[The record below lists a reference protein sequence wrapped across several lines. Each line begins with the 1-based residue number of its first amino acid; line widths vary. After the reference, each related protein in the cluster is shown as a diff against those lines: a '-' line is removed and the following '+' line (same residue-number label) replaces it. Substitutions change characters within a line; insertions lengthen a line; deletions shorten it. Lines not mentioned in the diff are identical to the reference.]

1 MDFDKAQRDANIH
14 VDMQGNSQQRTGTAS
29 SILNA
34 RSRTDSLIDT
44 QKTAVINAG
53 KEIDDYI
60 RKIDT
65 LRSKFSQLGQDAQKS
80 LARTAEFK
88 NLNKQAEAL
97 LKIEADI
104 VQMYESGNAS
114 AKDLNDKYY
123 ESQVL
128 LVDTRRA
135 LEDITDVYDEG
146 TNSLKEQ
153 NSELQKSRAIRDAIA
168 RDTKKQLKEQAEQ
181 AKRDI
186 DESNKSF
193 SSALSKTLTGFSNNL
208 QNLKQTIDLSSIANS
223 TDRSASTKI
232 QEDLQRAYG
241 LNKAQFEDF
250 KEDVS
255 KSINT
260 SIYSSEEVMKV
271 YGSLLDLG
279 LGNVD
284 TASEQ
289 FNTILKGQSL
299 LGMSAETQSQLI
311 ALGNKTG
318 NDQLKFTTN
327 RVAQYMKTA
336 TNISKEQLNQLIS
349 INANTASQMADLG
362 VTSAE
367 FSQSLDDTTVAL
379 TNYMKGDTSMAQS
392 YNNAIGNSMN
402 VDTAASMYGMSVEQ
416 MRSLYNNGG
425 TLYDI
430 LDNGTGM
437 AGQLYKLFKSDY
449 DSAVQQSTYLQ
460 DSGAIDSSLAALIKQ
475 SVDIERQ
482 TGMSMKD
489 FVNKYQTDNL
499 SEEQLA
505 EIEKTREEMLSPA
518 QKIVNFLAN
527 DAITNADWVTID
539 TMNKSL
545 GIIIGILTA
554 INATVLALKAT
565 GITDSISNL
574 LSGNGITSL
583 FSGKG
588 KGITGLFK
596 NLTSNL
602 KTLGNGKALSGLG
615 KLASTGIKSIG
626 KVAAPLA
633 IASMAFDT
641 FNGFTSTAESVYG
654 TDATAGER
662 VGMGLSSMV
671 SGSTVHTDSKGNV
684 SVGKNAGMGALSGA
698 ASGATLGAAIGGPV
712 GLAIGA
718 VGGALVGAI
727 GGWFKGD
734 AAKKEEEKRIQEEQ
748 LEEQKKI
755 NANTA
760 NTADQIKSL
769 NTVNLVGNSYESSI
783 PRRRDGAGFTRG
795 PVVRPSY
802 HKHQYNIGATFKDIG
817 ETFSGK
823 LNQYLGPWRVSQP
836 FEGPGDNQHKG
847 IDLTAG
853 GHQPIFASMK
863 GIAYHVKNG
872 VARGFGPY
880 GVIVKNGQDEIEFAH
895 MQARYVE
902 DGQEVSP
909 GTPIGLMGNM
919 GNSTGQHLHLQVN
932 RNGYN
937 PVNPM
942 QYVND
947 SLWNGDASAAT
958 SVDSS
963 SSSSSSSNS
972 LANDLLRTYTV
983 QLGGTSKGAT
993 ISDKEVVAG
1002 LAQINKTLLDLSNKQ
1017 SMEQQIMS
1025 LLSGKE
1031 KPSPT
1036 MR

>member
-1 MDFDKAQRDANIH
+1 MDFDNAQRDANIH
-14 VDMQGNSQQRTGTAS
+14 VDVQGNSQQRTGTAS

-60 RKIDT
+60 RKIDD
-65 LRSKFSQLGQDAQKS
+65 LRNKFSQLGQDAQKS

-153 NSELQKSRAIRDAIA
+153 NNELQKSRAIRDAIA

-193 SSALSKTLTGFSNNL
+193 SSALQKSVGGLRGTLQSLLDTFN
-208 QNLKQTIDLSSIANS
+208 IERIAAN
-223 TDRSASTKI
+223 TDRSSATKI

-241 LNKAQFEDF
+241 LNKSQFADF
-250 KEDVS
+250 KDDVGNS
-255 KSINT
+255 INKSIYT
-260 SIYSSEEVMKV
+260 SEEVMNT
-271 YGSLLDLG
+271 YGSLLQLG

-336 TNISKEQLNQLIS
+336 TNVSKEQLNQLIS

-367 FSQSLDDTTVAL
+367 FSQSLDDTTMAL

-392 YNNAIGNSMN
+392 YGNAITGSMN

-416 MRSLYNNGG
+416 LRSIYNKGGSLYDVLSSGQ
-425 TLYDI
+425 
-430 LDNGTGM
+430 GM
-437 AGQLYKLFKSDY
+437 AGSLYRLYQTNY
-449 DSAVQQSTYLQ
+449 DEAVRQSSYLT
-460 DSGAIDSSLAALIKQ
+460 DTGAIDSSLAALIKQ
-475 SVDIERQ
+475 SVDIERS
-482 TGMSMKD
+482 TGMSMKE
-489 FVNKYQTDNL
+489 FVKKYQSDNL
-499 SEEQLA
+499 SEDALK
-505 EIEKTREEMLSPA
+505 EIEDNRDKMLSPVQEA
-518 QKIVNFLAN
+518 ANWFVNTFKEEFDWNTIDSMEKSIGTIINLLAAIEGALAVKGISN
-527 DAITNADWVTID
+527 FFNNSGGIKGIKSKGANLLGKVGSLGKSGWGGLSTVGKVASVGSIAAGAIWAGADAI
-539 TMNKSL
+539 
-545 GIIIGILTA
+545 
-554 INATVLALKAT
+554 
-565 GITDSISNL
+565 
-574 LSGNGITSL
+574 SGFNNTSKEMYGEDAN
-583 FSGKG
+583 FGQ
-588 KGITGLFK
+588 
-596 NLTSNL
+596 
-602 KTLGNGKALSGLG
+602 
-615 KLASTGIKSIG
+615 KLASG
-626 KVAAPLA
+626 
-633 IASMAFDT
+633 
-641 FNGFTSTAESVYG
+641 TSA
-654 TDATAGER
+654 
-662 VGMGLSSMV
+662 LF
-671 SGSTVHTDSKGNV
+671 SGSTVHKDSKGNV
-684 SVGKNAGMGALSGA
+684 STAKNALIGT
-698 ASGATLGAAIGGPV
+698 ASGAGKGALIGAGLGSIIPGV
-712 GLAIGA
+712 GTA
-718 VGGALVGAI
+718 VGGLVGGLI
-727 GGWFKGD
+727 GGVGGLIGGIFKGSK
-734 AAKKEEEKRIQEEQ
+734 AKEEEQKRLQEEQ

-760 NTADQIKSL
+760 NTATQIKQL
-769 NTVNLVGNSYESSI
+769 NTVRLTGNTYDSSV
-783 PRRRDGAGFTRG
+783 PRRKSEKEDSKGFTRG
-795 PVVRPSY
+795 PSIRPSY
-802 HKHQYNIGATFKDIG
+802 HKHQYNVGATKDIGATF
-817 ETFSGK
+817 SGQLHQK
-823 LNQYLGPWRVSQP
+823 LGPWLVSQP
-836 FEGPGDNQHKG
+836 FEGPGKNQHKG
-847 IDLTAG
+847 IDLAAG
-853 GHQPIFASMK
+853 GHQLIYASMN
-863 GIAYHVKNG
+863 GVAYHVKDG
-872 VARGFGPY
+872 IARGFGPY
-880 GVIVKNGQDEIEFAH
+880 GVIVKSGTDEIEFAH

-902 DGQEVSP
+902 DGQSVSP
-909 GTPIGLMGNM
+909 GTPIGLMGNE

-937 PVNPM
+937 PVNPLK
-942 QYVND
+942 YVTD
-947 SLWNGDASAAT
+947 SLWNGDASAVPT
-958 SVDSS
+958 DSS
-963 SSSSSSSNS
+963 SSSSASSSS

-983 QLGGTSKGAT
+983 QLGGTNKGAT